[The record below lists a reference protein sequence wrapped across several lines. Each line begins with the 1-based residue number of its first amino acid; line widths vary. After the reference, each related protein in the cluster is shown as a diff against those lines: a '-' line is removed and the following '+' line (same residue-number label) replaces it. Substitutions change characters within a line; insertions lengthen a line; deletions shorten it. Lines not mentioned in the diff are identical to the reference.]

1 MSNWLAG
8 SGSGS
13 RIFLPGINGYSL
25 SQMQNFPLFAR
36 IQDRHCLVV
45 GGGAVATRRAG
56 QLLKAG
62 ARVTIVAP
70 ELSPEILDWEEA
82 GRIVA
87 IRDEFKG
94 ALPADCWLVVA
105 ATADPA
111 VNRAVAAAAEA
122 AKLFCNVVDEPG
134 LCSFIMPT
142 IVDRDPVTIA
152 ISSSGSS
159 PVLARWIKGL
169 IEETLPSRI
178 GALASL
184 AGRWRRK
191 VRAALPDF
199 DDRRRFWQEALRG
212 EVADHAYAGKEEASE
227 AALEAALAR
236 WQASA
241 ASSATGGRR
250 VGQAYLVGAGPGDP
264 ELITLRGRKLLARA
278 DAVLYDR
285 LVDPRVLEY
294 ARRDAELIAVG
305 KSAGRLSIRQEQL
318 NRLLVSLVSS
328 GKHVCRLKGGDPM
341 VFGRVAEELEALTAA
356 GLPFQIVPGVS
367 AVSACAAYAGIP
379 LTMRDEARAILIAT
393 GHTSDHGA
401 ADLSAFR
408 DGQTLALYMA
418 VANFSAIAGRLIELG
433 HPRDLP
439 LAVVEHGTT
448 EQQRVI
454 LATLAELPTL
464 AGEHAVES
472 PALLL
477 VGKTVRY
484 AERYAWFNPRILL
497 AEQASALKQAI

>member
-1 MSNWLAG
+1 
-8 SGSGS
+8 
-13 RIFLPGINGYSL
+13 
-25 SQMQNFPLFAR
+25 MQNFPLFAR

-56 QLLKAG
+56 QLLNAG
-62 ARVTIVAP
+62 ARVTVIAP
-70 ELSPEILDWEEA
+70 QLTPQILDWEEA
-82 GRIVA
+82 GRVVA
-87 IRDEFKG
+87 IREEFQG
-94 ALPADCWLVVA
+94 TLPADCWLVIA
-105 ATADPA
+105 ATGDSA

-122 AKLFCNVVDEPG
+122 AKLFCNVVDEPE
-134 LCSFIMPT
+134 LCTFIMPT

-152 ISSSGSS
+152 ISSAGSS

-184 AGRWRRK
+184 AGRWRER

-199 DDRRRFWQEALRG
+199 DDRRRFWQETLRG
-212 EVADHAYAGKEEASE
+212 AVADHAFAGKEEASE
-227 AALEAALAR
+227 AALDEALAR
-236 WQASA
+236 WLAN
-241 ASSATGGRR
+241 ATGGRR

-341 VFGRVAEELEALTAA
+341 VFGRVAEELEALTEA

-418 VANFSAIAGRLIELG
+418 VANFGAIAERLIELG

-448 EQQRVI
+448 ERQRVI
-454 LATLAELPTL
+454 LSTL
-464 AGEHAVES
+464 AGLPALAAEHAVES

-477 VGKTVRY
+477 IGTTVRY
-484 AERYAWFNPRILL
+484 AERYAWFNPRMLL
-497 AEQASALKQAI
+497 AEQASALAQAI